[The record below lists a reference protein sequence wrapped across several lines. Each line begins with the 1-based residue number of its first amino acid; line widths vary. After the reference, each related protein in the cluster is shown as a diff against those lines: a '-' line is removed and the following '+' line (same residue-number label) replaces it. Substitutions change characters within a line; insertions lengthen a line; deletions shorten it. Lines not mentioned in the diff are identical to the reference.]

1 MLEARAAVRN
11 LRAYKPPLAGRI
23 GLRLDFNESTI
34 GCSPR
39 VLARLRALDAELLAR
54 YSEREPVEKEVAR
67 FLGLDPAQVLLTNGV
82 DEAIHLLCSTYLD
95 AGDEALIVVP
105 TFAMYKIFA
114 QAEGACVVEVCAGA
128 DFTFPANDLLARLS
142 PRTRLI
148 AVANPN
154 NPTGSAVALD
164 ALINIAH
171 AAPQAA
177 LLVDE
182 AYFEFHGKT
191 LINGAFVDHTGQ
203 IENLF
208 VARTFSKAYGLAGL
222 RIGILAGEARQMAMV
237 RRVAS
242 PYSVNAAALAV
253 LPEAL
258 RDQEYIAR
266 YVAQVRSNR
275 EKLQLELGR
284 LGMHYWP
291 SQANFVLVRIGPAHA
306 EFVRALR
313 DRGILVRDRH
323 TDPGCAG
330 CVRVTV
336 GTDEHT
342 EILIDAMREV
352 VDRLGLR
359 NLGSQNPGSQN
370 PGSQNPGLQNGL
382 PNKVRA

>member
-11 LRAYKPPLAGRI
+11 LHAYKPPLAGRI
-23 GLRLDFNESTI
+23 GLRLDFNESTV

-39 VLARLRALDAELLAR
+39 VLAQLRTLDAELLAR
-54 YSEREPVEKEVAR
+54 YPEREPVEKKAAN

-105 TFAMYKIFA
+105 TFAMYAIFA
-114 QAEGACVVEVCAGA
+114 QAEGARVVEVRAG
-128 DFTFPANDLLARLS
+128 DNFTFPATDLLARLNR
-142 PRTRLI
+142 RTRLI

-154 NPTGSAVALD
+154 NPTGAAVAGDVLMEV
-164 ALINIAH
+164 AR

-177 LLVDE
+177 VLVDE
-182 AYFEFHGKT
+182 AYFEFHGET
-191 LINGAFVDHTGQ
+191 LLGRALIESTTIDPTKQ
-203 IENLF
+203 IDNLF

-222 RIGILAGEARQMAMV
+222 RIGILAGDARQMAMV

-258 RDQEYIAR
+258 RDQEYVAR
-266 YVAQVRSNR
+266 YVAQVRMNR
-275 EKLQLELGR
+275 EKLQEELGR
-284 LGMHYWP
+284 LGLRYWP
-291 SQANFVLVRIGPAHA
+291 SQANFVLVRIGPMHA

-323 TDPGCAG
+323 TDPGCEG
-330 CVRVTV
+330 CVRLTV

-342 EILIDAMREV
+342 QILIDALREV
-352 VDRLGLR
+352 VERLGLR
-359 NLGSQNPGSQN
+359 N
-370 PGSQNPGLQNGL
+370 PGLRNGL
-382 PNKVRA
+382 SNGVRA